1 MKASQIVTRN
11 VLGTSSWK
19 FRTEP
24 IVLFTLAMTD
34 LTYMSSVNLE
44 PIIGHKSFW
53 EWNTIGKYF
62 GMASLGVFFTLKWP
76 VTYSFEITAK
86 IIGYSYGFLM

>member
-19 FRTEP
+19 FRTGP
-24 IVLFTLAMTD
+24 IVLLTLAMTD
-34 LTYMSSVNLE
+34 LTHMSNVNLE
-44 PIIGHKSFW
+44 PIIGHKFR

-62 GMASLGVFFTLKWP
+62 GMASIGGFFTLKGP

-86 IIGYSYGFLM
+86 IIGCSYGFLM